1 MNEISKEKELIFK
14 VKYFLDKTFDR
25 ENREKSLRSL
35 FNMPNETLRKV
46 ISDFKK
52 IDLRHF
58 QDEQE
63 RTFFLEAL
71 EKVQGLKNKMEIYKT
86 FVDYLNK
93 NKNGD

>member
-1 MNEISKEKELIFK
+1 MNEISKDKELIFK
-14 VKYFLDKTFDR
+14 VRYFLDKTFDK

-35 FNMPNETLRKV
+35 YNMPNETLKKV

-58 QDEQE
+58 QNEQE
-63 RTFFLEAL
+63 RNFLLEAL
-71 EKVQGLKNKMEIYKT
+71 GKVQGLKNKMEITKT

-93 NKNGD
+93 SKDED